1 MDDESQISARLP
13 PELEQAIF
21 ELSAVSRPVSIPNLI
36 LVAWRVKHWVEPL
49 LYRTLVINTTAIDDL
64 PSCSVDAFTGI
75 TRTKQALL
83 LKSVRNLMLIQISSD
98 DAELIISACSDVQ
111 NLYILATGELH
122 TSTRIYPLG
131 LDTMVLTHLYCN
143 PSNIFAPQY
152 PRFAHPL
159 FATITHLELFHLDD
173 DDESRK
179 SLALLPR
186 LTHLAYDTSSLWPCK
201 QLLEECKSLRVL
213 ICLRSPS
220 RRPDQPVVEDP
231 RFVMMLVERY
241 IADWQRGI
249 LTGRDFW
256 TRAEEFI
263 AKRIS
268 GQINQAEYPYYL
280 KEDGSF

>member
-21 ELSAVSRPVSIPNLI
+21 ELSAASRPVSIPNLI

-49 LYRTLVINTTAIDDL
+49 LYRTLVINATPIDDL

-83 LKSVRNLMLIQISSD
+83 LKSVRNLMLIHISSD
-98 DAELIISACSDVQ
+98 DADLIISACSGVQ
-111 NLYILATGELH
+111 NLYILASGELH
-122 TSTRIYPLG
+122 TSTRIYPKG
-131 LDTMVLTHLYCN
+131 LDTMPLTHLYCH
-143 PSNIFAPQY
+143 PEDIFASHY
-152 PRFAHPL
+152 HRFTHPL
-159 FATITHLELFHLDD
+159 FANITHLELFGLDD
-173 DDESRK
+173 EDDESRK

-220 RRPDQPVVEDP
+220 GRPDQPVVEDP

-268 GQINQAEYPYYL
+268 GQINREV
-280 KEDGSF
+280 